1 MSRLGE
7 VERAGLVEL
16 AGELPP
22 GPFSNADLAPTRI
35 TERSWNR
42 WNLASLWVAMSV
54 CIPTYMLAASMIESG
69 MNWWQSLMTPGTGS
83 RSRCMHGPH
92 LG

>member
-1 MSRLGE
+1 LSRLGE

-54 CIPTYMLAASMIESG
+54 CIPTYIRA
-69 MNWWQSLMTPGTGS
+69 
-83 RSRCMHGPH
+83 
-92 LG
+92 